1 MSEQDNQDQQFH
13 DQEAEAISVL
23 DLQKTLENA
32 SASSSVTE
40 TKIQMLSMAKDVL
53 ERNAA
58 LQWEQDKT
66 RGLTI
71 TVDEIIDEAKKLL
84 DFVME

>member
-1 MSEQDNQDQQFH
+1 MSNERDDEYV
-13 DQEAEAISVL
+13 EAVA
-23 DLQKTLENA
+23 DLQSALEEA
-32 SASSSVTE
+32 ATVDTTSIRLQVVA
-40 TKIQMLSMAKDVL
+40 IAKEVL

-71 TVDEIIDEAKKLL
+71 TVDEIIGEAQKLL
-84 DFVME
+84 DFVLE

>member
-1 MSEQDNQDQQFH
+1 MADEKTQELDIQALSE
-13 DQEAEAISVL
+13 
-23 DLQKTLENA
+23 LQ
-32 SASSSVTE
+32 SVTE
-40 TKIQMLSMAKDVL
+40 EASMTDIKIQMLALAKDVL

-71 TVDEIIDEAKKLL
+71 TVDEIIDQAQKLIN
-84 DFVME
+84 FVVG

>member
-1 MSEQDNQDQQFH
+1 MSNENDEKNAEYEEQV
-13 DQEAEAISVL
+13 SVL
-23 DLQKTLENA
+23 DLQAAMQEANTIDTTSIRLQVVA
-32 SASSSVTE
+32 
-40 TKIQMLSMAKDVL
+40 IAKDVL

-71 TVDEIIDEAKKLL
+71 TVDEIINEAQKLL
-84 DFVME
+84 DFVMD

>member
-1 MSEQDNQDQQFH
+1 MSEQDNRDQQFH
-13 DQEAEAISVL
+13 GQETEAISVL

>member
-1 MSEQDNQDQQFH
+1 M
-13 DQEAEAISVL
+13 IS
-23 DLQKTLENA
+23 
-32 SASSSVTE
+32 
-40 TKIQMLSMAKDVL
+40 IAKEVL

-71 TVDEIIDEAKKLL
+71 TVDEIIDEAEKLVK
-84 DFVME
+84 FVTE

>member
-1 MSEQDNQDQQFH
+1 MPNNENNSQDQGLTTE
-13 DQEAEAISVL
+13 EAVGL
-23 DLQKTLENA
+23 LELA
-32 SASSSVTE
+32 SAAE
-40 TKIQMLSMAKDVL
+40 TSQDKTSIKIQMLAMAKDVL

-71 TVDEIIDEAKKLL
+71 TVDEIILEAKKLIA
-84 DFVME
+84 FVAEE